1 MLEVRDLWVRYGAVR
16 ALRGVSLTVEK
27 GEIVAVVG
35 ANGAGKSTLLG
46 TLAGT
51 VPVEAGEIRFEGSPL
66 AGLPPE
72 AIARR
77 GVSLMPEGRRIFTTL
92 TVEENLRVAAAWRS
106 DRRAIARDLDRV
118 LQRFPILRDRFK
130 ASAGAMSGGEQQQ
143 LAIARALM
151 ADPKLLMLDEPS
163 LGLAPKLVRSV
174 MDTLLDLRA
183 EGHTILL
190 VEQNVAEALRVADRV
205 YVLQVGELKAAGTPE
220 ELRDSGEIELA
231 YLGEAG

>member
-183 EGHTILL
+183 EGYTILL
-190 VEQNVAEALRVADRV
+190 VEQNVADALRVADRV